1 MFDFGCPHA
10 PACGKMTRRP
20 AARDHRIMRIIMSF
34 LIRFAFAAVL
44 AMLASAAPAQP
55 YPTRP
60 IRLLV
65 SFPPG
70 GASDLVARTLG
81 QPLGARL
88 GQPVVV
94 ENRPGSNGNLA
105 GELAAHATPDG
116 YTLLLA
122 PSSLFAINPHLYA
135 KMAIYPLKDLLPV
148 ASLVSNE
155 LILAVN
161 PALPSV
167 TDFGAFIA
175 LSRGTRPPLFY
186 ASIGNGSEHHL
197 AMELLKQQAGIDLV
211 HVPYRGGG
219 PAAIGVM
226 AGDVAAMFGGGSV
239 APLVQAGKLKGLAVS
254 GQRRSRLLPDLPPI
268 ADVYPGYEVTIW
280 QGLFAPVGTP
290 PAIVTRLREEVNAIL
305 AQSDVVDKLAAAGSG
320 EPYVTTLS
328 DFGVRIRSDHARYG
342 KLIKDI
348 GLAVD

>member
-1 MFDFGCPHA
+1 MRQNDGADPVA
-10 PACGKMTRRP
+10 SE
-20 AARDHRIMRIIMSF
+20 HRTMRVILPC
-34 LIRFAFAAVL
+34 LIRFALAAVL

-60 IRLLV
+60 IGLLV
-65 SFPPG
+65 AFPPG

-105 GELAAHATPDG
+105 GELAAHAAPDG

-122 PSSLFAINPHLYA
+122 PSSLLAVNPHLYA
-135 KMAIYPLKDLLPV
+135 KMAIDPLKELLPV
-148 ASLVSNE
+148 ASLVVNE
-155 LILAVN
+155 LILAIN
-161 PALPSV
+161 PALAV
-167 TDFGAFIA
+167 KNFQDFVA
-175 LSRGTRPPLFY
+175 LARAARPPLFY

-239 APLVQAGKLKGLAVS
+239 APLIQSGKLRGLAVT
-254 GQRRSRLLPDLPPI
+254 R
-268 ADVYPGYEVTIW
+268 
-280 QGLFAPVGTP
+280 P
-290 PAIVTRLREEVNAIL
+290 PALAPPAAI
-305 AQSDVVDKLAAAGSG
+305 
-320 EPYVTTLS
+320 
-328 DFGVRIRSDHARYG
+328 
-342 KLIKDI
+342 
-348 GLAVD
+348 

>member
-1 MFDFGCPHA
+1 
-10 PACGKMTRRP
+10 
-20 AARDHRIMRIIMSF
+20 MRCVVFS
-34 LIRFAFAAVL
+34 LIRIALAAAL
-44 AMLASAAPAQP
+44 AMLASAAPAET
-55 YPTRP
+55 YPARP
-60 IRLLV
+60 IRLLI
-65 SFPPG
+65 SFTPG
-70 GASDLVARTLG
+70 GASDLIARTLG
-81 QPLGARL
+81 APLSARL
-88 GQPVVV
+88 GQPIVV

-116 YTLLLA
+116 YTLLLG

-135 KMAIYPLKDLLPV
+135 KMAIDPLKDLLPV

-155 LILAVN
+155 LILAAN

-167 TDFGAFIA
+167 TDFRGFIA
-175 LSRGTRPPLFY
+175 VARGARPPLFY

-254 GQRRSRLLPDLPPI
+254 GQRRSRLLPDLPAI
-268 ADVYPGYEVTIW
+268 AEAYPGYEVTIW

-290 PAIVTRLREEVNAIL
+290 PAIMKRLRDEANAIVT
-305 AQSDVVDKLAAAGSG
+305 QPEFVEKLAAAGSG
-320 EPYVTTLS
+320 EPFVSTLPEFS
-328 DFGVRIRSDHARYG
+328 ARIRSDHEKYG

-348 GLAVD
+348 GLALD

>member
-1 MFDFGCPHA
+1 
-10 PACGKMTRRP
+10 
-20 AARDHRIMRIIMSF
+20 MRIVVSCLM
-34 LIRFAFAAVL
+34 RFAFAAVV
-44 AMLASAAPAQP
+44 AMLATAAPAQP

-60 IRLLV
+60 IRVLV

-81 QPLGARL
+81 QPLGPRL

-116 YTLLLA
+116 YTLLLG

-135 KMAIYPLKDLLPV
+135 KMAIDPLKDLLPV

-175 LSRGTRPPLFY
+175 LARAATPPLCY
-186 ASIGNGSEHHL
+186 ASIGNGSEP
-197 AMELLKQQAGIDLV
+197 Q
-211 HVPYRGGG
+211 P
-219 PAAIGVM
+219 
-226 AGDVAAMFGGGSV
+226 
-239 APLVQAGKLKGLAVS
+239 
-254 GQRRSRLLPDLPPI
+254 
-268 ADVYPGYEVTIW
+268 
-280 QGLFAPVGTP
+280 
-290 PAIVTRLREEVNAIL
+290 
-305 AQSDVVDKLAAAGSG
+305 
-320 EPYVTTLS
+320 
-328 DFGVRIRSDHARYG
+328 
-342 KLIKDI
+342 
-348 GLAVD
+348 

>member
-1 MFDFGCPHA
+1 MPRTLSGMRSVVSCLSRCA
-10 PACGKMTRRP
+10 L
-20 AARDHRIMRIIMSF
+20 AA
-34 LIRFAFAAVL
+34 LLAVLATL
-44 AMLASAAPAQP
+44 AMLASAAPGEP

-70 GASDLVARTLG
+70 GASDLIARTLG
-81 QPLGARL
+81 QPLSVRL

-105 GELAAHATPDG
+105 GELAAHAAPDG

-122 PSSLFAINPHLYA
+122 PSSLLAVNPHLYA
-135 KMAIYPLKDLLPV
+135 KMAIDPLKELLPV
-148 ASLVSNE
+148 ASLVVNE

-161 PALPSV
+161 PALAV
-167 TDFGAFIA
+167 KNFQNFVA
-175 LSRGTRPPLFY
+175 LARAARPPLFY

-239 APLVQAGKLKGLAVS
+239 APLIQSGKLRGLAVT
-254 GQRRSRLLPDLPPI
+254 GQRSSHLLPELPPI
-268 ADVYPGYEVTIW
+268 AEFYPGYEMTIW

-290 PAIVTRLREEVNAIL
+290 AEIVQRLREDMSAVL
-305 AQSDVVDKLAAAGSG
+305 AQPDIAEKLAAAGSG
-320 EPYVTTLS
+320 EPYVTTVSEFLA
-328 DFGVRIRSDHARYG
+328 RIRSDYARYG
-342 KLIKDI
+342 KLIKDA